1 MTESPTMI
9 AAPDTVL
16 EGLVFPEGLRWH
28 DGALFFSDMHDG
40 IVWQLESGQP
50 AARVLE
56 LPTQPSGLGWSPHG
70 TLYVVSMFD
79 RRLLEM
85 APTGVRTVA
94 DLSRICRHVIND
106 MVVDTAG
113 RAYIGTFGCDL
124 NAGEPPCPTLLYC
137 VQPDGSID
145 VAATDLFFPNGAVIT
160 ADGKTLIVSETFGQ
174 ALSAFD
180 IESDG
185 SLTGRREFAR
195 FATTLPDGIC
205 LDEEGGIWV
214 ASPGVQEL
222 IRVVDGG
229 RVTDRIPLP
238 GRDAF
243 SCILG
248 GPDRRDLYIGTAR
261 EYIPEKTR
269 AQRAGRIEATRV
281 PIAGAGLP

>member
-1 MTESPTMI
+1 MI
-9 AAPDTVL
+9 PAPDTVL
-16 EGLVFPEGLRWH
+16 DGLVFPEGLRWH
-28 DGALFFSDMHDG
+28 DGALFFSDMHDC
-40 IVWQLESGQP
+40 IVWRLDDGDQST
-50 AARVLE
+50 RVLD
-56 LPTQPSGLGWSPHG
+56 LKTQPSGLGWSPDG
-70 TLYVVSMFD
+70 TLHVVSMFD
-79 RRLLEM
+79 RRLL
-85 APTGVRTVA
+85 ALTADGARTVA
-94 DLSRICRHVIND
+94 DLSSVCRHVIND

-137 VQPDGSID
+137 VHPGGEVV

-160 ADGKTLIVSETFGQ
+160 PDGKTMIISETFGH
-174 ALSAFD
+174 ALTAFD
-180 IESDG
+180 IDGDG

-195 FATTLPDGIC
+195 FDATAPDGLC
-205 LDEEGGIWV
+205 LDEEGAVWV

-248 GPDRRDLYIGTAR
+248 GSDRRDLYIGTAR
-261 EYIPEKTR
+261 EYIPERTR
-269 AQRAGRIEATRV
+269 AQRAGRIEVTRV
-281 PIAGAGLP
+281 SVPGAGLP

>member
-1 MTESPTMI
+1 MI
-9 AAPDTVL
+9 PVPDTVL
-16 EGLVFPEGLRWH
+16 DGLVFPEGLRWH

-40 IVWQLESGQP
+40 VVWRLDADQRP
-50 AARVLE
+50 TRVLD
-56 LPTQPSGLGWSPHG
+56 LATQPSGLGWTPDG
-70 TLYVVSMFD
+70 TMYVVSMFD
-79 RRLLEM
+79 RRLL
-85 APTGVRTVA
+85 ALTDDGTRTVA
-94 DLSRICRHVIND
+94 DLSSLCRYVIND

-137 VQPDGSID
+137 VQPGGDVV

-160 ADGKTLIVSETFGQ
+160 PDGRTLIISETFGH
-174 ALSAFD
+174 ALTAFD
-180 IESDG
+180 IDQDG

-195 FATTLPDGIC
+195 FETTAPDGLC
-205 LDEEGGIWV
+205 LDEDGGVWV

-248 GPDRRDLYIGTAR
+248 GTDRRDLYIGTAR
-261 EYIPEKTR
+261 EYIPERTR
-269 AQRAGRIEATRV
+269 AQRAGRIEVTRV
-281 PIAGAGLP
+281 AVPGAGLP